1 MYRELQPLITLLD
14 KHFNLNPSRTKCMA
28 DMALC
33 MIKLRTVNMAD
44 ICQAMGSNCKA
55 SSTYRRLQRFIGEE
69 LIPQKS
75 LAELTCAI
83 KGLDKEKTWKLTMD
97 RTNWKIGQTHIN
109 ILYLGVCCN
118 NVAIPLFFLF

>member
-1 MYRELQPLITLLD
+1 MYKELQPLTKLLG

-28 DMALC
+28 EMALC

-44 ICQAMGSNCKA
+44 ICQAMSGESKA
-55 SSTYRRLQRFIGEE
+55 SSNYRKLQRFIGEE

-83 KGLDKEKTWKLTMD
+83 KGLDKKEKW
-97 RTNWKIGQTHIN
+97 
-109 ILYLGVCCN
+109 
-118 NVAIPLFFLF
+118 

>member
-1 MYRELQPLITLLD
+1 
-14 KHFNLNPSRTKCMA
+14 MA
-28 DMALC
+28 EMALC

-44 ICQAMGSNCKA
+44 ICQAMSGDSKA
-55 SSTYRRLQRFIGEE
+55 SSNYRKLQRFIGEE

-118 NVAIPLFFLF
+118 NVAIPLFFFFRR